1 MFNVQCLILAASKS
15 RISPEAAAC
24 AAQAHGAQQPHMQAN
39 ACRTAGK
46 EGKIAE
52 DISRTLH
59 RLSFDL
65 PRGTLAFLCA
75 KAVFAL
81 PQHSPHF
88 CVRPEAGS
96 GRAAAT
102 GLMQID
108 R

>member
-65 PRGTLAFLCA
+65 PRSRHWRC
-75 KAVFAL
+75 
-81 PQHSPHF
+81 SPTHF
-88 CVRPEAGS
+88 QLTHQAISAGQ
-96 GRAAAT
+96 T
-102 GLMQID
+102 H
-108 R
+108 